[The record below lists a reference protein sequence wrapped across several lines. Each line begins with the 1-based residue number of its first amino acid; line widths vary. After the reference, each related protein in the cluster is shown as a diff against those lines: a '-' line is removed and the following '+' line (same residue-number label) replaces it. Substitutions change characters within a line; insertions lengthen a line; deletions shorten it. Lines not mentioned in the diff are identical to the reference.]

1 MQEYNVE
8 WSRDAVDD
16 LDYYWE
22 MVIEES
28 QDIDIA
34 DGFVNRLIDFAEE
47 NCKRPYTGFTVE
59 ILNDENIREFYYKG
73 YTILYEILPIY

>member
-47 NCKRPYTGFTVE
+47 NCKR
-59 ILNDENIREFYYKG
+59 RS
-73 YTILYEILPIY
+73 